1 MRSSKAE
8 ALADC
13 LLEQQRPLL
22 TTRALTVDCYC
33 CDLNLFVLVLAAGFM
48 KLQTV
53 KILIIH
59 YRKTVIIHE

>member
-22 TTRALTVDCYC
+22 TTRALTVDSATA
-33 CDLNLFVLVLAAGFM
+33 V
-48 KLQTV
+48 
-53 KILIIH
+53 ILISLFLFLQQDS
-59 YRKTVIIHE
+59 